1 MTGFFAPLLLLL
13 RTQAPTLQETAEQVL
28 TESRVP
34 YGAIVVVHVPDARV
48 LALAARSQAEPELGP
63 DELALA
69 PWAPAASIFKLVTA
83 AALLDGRNLS
93 PELRTCFHGGMHA
106 IEPIHLVDS
115 RADRECET
123 LGYAIAHS
131 QNAIIAK
138 LAHRLLTPA
147 LLSRY
152 AQAFGFGEELHVRQT
167 PVGASI
173 ARIPADPLA
182 FARTAAGFWNVR
194 LSPLHAALLANAIAA
209 GGWFHV
215 PDDSEPPRRVMS
227 LEAAHELSR
236 MMVRTTREGTARSA
250 FHPAL
255 PFEVAGKTGTLT
267 REQPY
272 LAYSWF
278 VGFAPADRPQIA
290 FAVLVGNGEDWR
302 WKAAPLARRFLD
314 AWGRSFLLATR

>member
-1 MTGFFAPLLLLL
+1 MSGFFAPLLLLL
-13 RTQAPTLQETAEQVL
+13 RTQEPTLQETADQIL
-28 TESRVP
+28 ADSRVP
-34 YGAIVVVHVPDARV
+34 YGAIVVVRVPDARV
-48 LALAARSQAEPELGP
+48 LAMAARSHAEPELGP
-63 DELALA
+63 EELALA

-83 AALLDGRNLS
+83 AALLDGRNYS

-106 IEPIHLVDS
+106 IDRGNLIDTH
-115 RADRECET
+115 ADRACET

-147 LLSRY
+147 LLARY
-152 AQAFGFGEELHVRQT
+152 AEAFGFGDELHVKNT
-167 PVGASI
+167 PVAPSV
-173 ARIPADPLA
+173 ARIPGEPLA
-182 FARTAAGFWNVR
+182 LARTAAGFWNVS
-194 LSPLHAALLANAIAA
+194 LSPMHAALLANAIAA

-215 PDDSEPPRRVMS
+215 PDDATPPHRVMS
-227 LEAAHELSR
+227 LEAAHTLAQ
-236 MMVRTTREGTARSA
+236 MMVRTTREGTARGA
-250 FHPAL
+250 FHPRL

-278 VGFAPADRPQIA
+278 VGFAPAERPQIA

-302 WKAAPLARRFLD
+302 WKAAPLARRLLE